1 MISFT
6 HVELM
11 KFVMNNNPTTLDTV
25 SANFNKTPHYIRS
38 EIQQINDFLGE
49 DAIDIKNSKIQT
61 SINYERFSNIMKS
74 LDFSSYIPSQQER
87 LDVVIVKSFFEGYC
101 NLTQLYTS
109 WNLSLTTKKR
119 DMHKLE
125 ESLQNLGLMIE
136 KKPGYGI
143 RIVGD
148 ILHYRVLIIRILIFC
163 TDVANFR
170 LERREANTPI
180 ENLIFDVF
188 WNHID
193 KYTEDAESIIS
204 NFLNEYQHDINY
216 YSKKFFISYVL
227 LALFKS
233 DSNIVEPKQLKLQPL
248 NLYLFSDPNENR
260 AFNQVASMIDFNP
273 SALMPHNAYLYSL
286 VKNLYH
292 TIIKQ
297 LDIKIK
303 TLEDAIQELYIYIYR
318 QYFNEHFHYVYEDK
332 LVKKVELYY
341 PEIHQVL
348 LSNLSSIE
356 NFLDFKMNEE
366 HLTSI
371 TLIVSKWILKNRYY
385 SKKQKGILLVTNI
398 AFERVS
404 YFIEELHEHID
415 FKLVDTIDI
424 NEVGKLS
431 SMKYDLIMSFSNRI
445 KNVLANQGYDS
456 IKVNY
461 FITQKDIQNL
471 LNLGFEKPRHLLDTE
486 RFIGDLRQD
495 NPEDLSKYLKEKY
508 PFIFN

>member
-1 MISFT
+1 MISYN

-11 KFVMNNNPTTLDTV
+11 KYIMNNNPSTLETI
-25 SANFNKTPHYIRS
+25 SNHFSKTPHYIRS
-38 EIQQINDFLGE
+38 EVQQINDYLTDYMIE
-49 DAIDIKNSKIQT
+49 IKNSNVYT
-61 SINYERFSNIMKS
+61 NINYESFIEIMGS
-74 LDFSSYIPSQQER
+74 LDFDSYLPSQTER
-87 LDVVIVKSFFEGYC
+87 LNVIIVKAFFEEYC
-101 NLTQLYTS
+101 NLTHLYTS

-119 DMHKLE
+119 DMHVLKDMLATYG
-125 ESLQNLGLMIE
+125 LGVE
-136 KKPGYGI
+136 RKPGFGI
-143 RIVGD
+143 KIVGD
-148 ILHYRVLIIRILIFC
+148 ILHYRMLIVRILIFC
-163 TDVANFR
+163 SDVYNFE
-170 LERREANTPI
+170 LLRRDANTPI

-188 WNHID
+188 WNHVEQS
-193 KYTEDAESIIS
+193 TEDAEHIIS
-204 NFLNEYQHDINY
+204 NFLNEYQHEINY

-233 DSNIVEPKQLKLQPL
+233 DFNRVQPQQLKLQPL

-260 AFNQVASMIDFNP
+260 AFNQVASIIDFNP

-286 VKNLYH
+286 VRNLYH
-292 TIIKQ
+292 SIIKQ

-332 LVKKVELYY
+332 LVKKVENHY
-341 PEIHQVL
+341 PEIHHFLVE
-348 LSNLSSIE
+348 NLGDIE
-356 NFLDFKMNEE
+356 HFLDFKMNDE

-371 TLIVSKWILKNRYY
+371 TLIISKWNLKNRYY
-385 SKKQKGILLVTNI
+385 SKNQKGILLVTNI
-398 AFERVS
+398 AFERVN

-424 NEVGKLS
+424 NEIGKLS

-445 KNVLANQGYDS
+445 KNVLSNQGYDS

-486 RFIGDLRQD
+486 RFVRDLSQD
-495 NPEDLSKYLKEKY
+495 NAEDLSKYLKEKY